1 MSLGLIHA
9 SALKLVDWQYRLVCD
24 GCLVSAVGLT
34 AEPSVGIVSYSSA
47 DWPKLV
53 HVVAGFQEKPESTPL
68 RTSPSFCSSFC
79 ASPLL
84 LSYWTKSSCVVSADS
99 RHGPKSQLMVR
110 EATFRG
116 GRYME
121 EENLWP
127 FFQFTTFTKHKTS
140 SFKV

>member
-1 MSLGLIHA
+1 M
-9 SALKLVDWQYRLVCD
+9 
-24 GCLVSAVGLT
+24 VSAVGLT
-34 AEPSVGIVSYSSA
+34 VEPSVGIVSHSSA
-47 DWPKLV
+47 DWPRLV
-53 HVVAGFQEKPESTPL
+53 HWVAGFQEKPESMPL
-68 RTSPSFCSSFC
+68 RTSPSFFLSFC
-79 ASPLL
+79 MSLSL
-84 LSYWTKSSCVVSADS
+84 LSYWIKSSHKVSADS

-110 EATFRG
+110 EATFLG